1 VAGVLV
7 RGLLRHTVLR
17 RVVTV
22 TVLLLFTAVTAVGLP
37 VVIVVSGPFALRPGG
52 RGRPIRFGIFLG
64 VYLTAE
70 SAGLLS
76 AVWLWIR
83 AGFGTRLAA
92 ERHQDANYALLT
104 RILGWLYATAIR
116 VFGLQIQV
124 LPAKPDDLEPEP
136 QAVADLPDRP
146 LLVFSRHAGPGDSF
160 LLIYAILAR
169 LHRRPRIVLK
179 ELLTLDPALDVLV
192 SRMPHSFVGPG
203 RGHVTEAIAQITTD
217 MGPRDALI
225 VFPEGANFTA
235 ARRRRAIAMLRLR
248 PLGARSTTRRAQALK
263 NVLPPHPSGVSAA
276 IDAAPAGSIVAFV
289 AHTGLDHLESVAGVW
304 HGTPLIGPVEVTW
317 WTIPADRVPAEP
329 DNRVR
334 WLVDNWT
341 EVDTWIKQNRQP
353 LERTPQP

>member
-1 VAGVLV
+1 MGVVV
-7 RGLLRHTVLR
+7 RSLLRHTLMR
-17 RVVTV
+17 RMVTV
-22 TVLLLFTAVTAVGLP
+22 TVLLLFTAVAAVGLL
-37 VVIVVSGPFALRPGG
+37 VVLVVTGPFALRRGG
-52 RGRPIRFGIFLG
+52 RGRPVRFGVFLG

-70 SAGLLS
+70 WAGLLS
-76 AVWLWIR
+76 AVWLWMR

-104 RILGWLYATAIR
+104 RLLGWLYVTAIR
-116 VFGLQIQV
+116 VFDLRIEV
-124 LPAKPDDLEPEP
+124 LPAKPDELEPEP
-136 QAVADLPDRP
+136 QDVADLPDRP

-160 LLIYAILAR
+160 LLVYALLAR

-179 ELLTLDPALDVLV
+179 QLLALDPLLDVLV

-203 RGHVTEAIAQITTD
+203 NHSADAIRQITTE

-235 ARRRRAIAMLRLR
+235 ERRRRAMAMLRLR
-248 PLGARSTTRRAQALK
+248 PLGPRSTTRRAQALK

-276 IDAAPAGSIVAFV
+276 IDAAPDGSIVAFV

-304 HGTPLIGPVEVTW
+304 DGTPLTGPVEVTW
-317 WTIPADRVPAEP
+317 WIVPADRVPAGA
-329 DNRVR
+329 DARVR

-341 EVDTWIKQNRQP
+341 RVDTWIKQNHQAR
-353 LERTPQP
+353 ERPPQP